1 MGLVFVDWLRCWI
14 DSGYTMTEDTYTNR
28 LFAKSI
34 DEIRDLHAQGKSI
47 EEIAL
52 EVNLSTYL
60 VKALVERFVVKWDH
74 YNDLPSTESY
84 KE

>member
-1 MGLVFVDWLRCWI
+1 MN
-14 DSGYTMTEDTYTNR
+14 EDTYTNR
-28 LFAKSI
+28 LFARSL
-34 DEIRDLHAQGKSI
+34 DEIREMHAKGLSI
-47 EEIAL
+47 KEIA
-52 EVNLSTYL
+52 EKTNLSEYL